1 MCRERSLTCKNE
13 ERGDGEEG
21 KLFLF
26 SLPPPPSIFHF
37 FYSPSNVPAIT
48 RLKTERFL
56 RWLVPCTWLEVC
68 LCGCFQGEETEVW
81 ARPLYDGSVAIALFS
96 RAQYRGTMFAS
107 FEMVS
112 TFFHTIGW
120 KNRLGPSNFGIR
132 GKRDLGRGQNYS
144 GHRGRGWKITMVGMG
159 RLPPPTLNGKIILVI
174 SLVNFRLDCLRQW
187 LWPVISLNTKILEN
201 TKTCLRQK

>member
-1 MCRERSLTCKNE
+1 MCRERSLKCKNE

-112 TFFHTIGW
+112 TVCSH
-120 KNRLGPSNFGIR
+120 NRLKNIA
-132 GKRDLGRGQNYS
+132 LGR
-144 GHRGRGWKITMVGMG
+144 
-159 RLPPPTLNGKIILVI
+159 L
-174 SLVNFRLDCLRQW
+174 
-187 LWPVISLNTKILEN
+187 ILEYVASEIWGGD
-201 TKTCLRQK
+201 KTTLGTGAGAEK

>member
-1 MCRERSLTCKNE
+1 MCRERSLKCKNE

-112 TFFHTIGW
+112 TVCSH
-120 KNRLGPSNFGIR
+120 NRLKKSPWAVLFWNTWQARCGEGTKLLWAPGQGLKNNHGGNGQASSTNFER
-132 GKRDLGRGQNYS
+132 
-144 GHRGRGWKITMVGMG
+144 
-159 RLPPPTLNGKIILVI
+159 
-174 SLVNFRLDCLRQW
+174 
-187 LWPVISLNTKILEN
+187 
-201 TKTCLRQK
+201 